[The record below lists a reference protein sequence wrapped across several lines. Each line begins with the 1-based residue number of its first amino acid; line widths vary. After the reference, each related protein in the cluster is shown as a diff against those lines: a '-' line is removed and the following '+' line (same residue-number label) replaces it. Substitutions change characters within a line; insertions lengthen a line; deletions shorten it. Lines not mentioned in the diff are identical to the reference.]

1 MNIHPG
7 ENIEEILLVVA
18 ETDVALIKLFVL
30 PTSGQRKLLTT
41 QIRSMLRM
49 GRAETKEM
57 IVLRQS
63 LIVKCGGAEL
73 VIVRSS
79 CKFHKSFS
87 LEERVLLVII
97 RKNHANYPSE
107 RQRDAVEDITP
118 KILHR

>member
-57 IVLRQS
+57 IVLRRS
-63 LIVKCGGAEL
+63 LTVRCGGAKL
-73 VIVRSS
+73 IIVQSS
-79 CKFHKSFS
+79 CKFYNSFH
-87 LEERVLLVII
+87 LEERVLLVNIT
-97 RKNHANYPSE
+97 KNHGNYPSE
-107 RQRDAVEDITP
+107 SKRDAVEDITP
-118 KILHR
+118 TILHR